1 MSGIVIRR
9 KKKQK
14 KIYKYLSVL
23 LVGAGILSLGYPFMK
38 DSLVSYVAESK
49 IKEIQADHQEAQG
62 NREIPQPKD
71 DHAVSEEEKKEKGLQ
86 QEQGKNKTGQSK
98 NQSGTIEKVTYNFED
113 VTPITMKD
121 IVQAASKKMSVV
133 ATIKVPSVKI
143 NLPIMEGVSNSA
155 MSVGAG
161 TLKPNQDIGK
171 GNYAMAS
178 HHMNNPKLLFSP
190 LDRVKKGASL
200 YLSNGQ
206 ETYEYVVVEKRIIDA
221 REIDVIEDKEGKN
234 LVTLI
239 TCNADGKKRLM
250 VVGELKS

>member
-1 MSGIVIRR
+1 
-9 KKKQK
+9 
-14 KIYKYLSVL
+14 
-23 LVGAGILSLGYPFMK
+23 
-38 DSLVSYVAESK
+38 
-49 IKEIQADHQEAQG
+49 
-62 NREIPQPKD
+62 
-71 DHAVSEEEKKEKGLQ
+71 VSEEAKNEKDLQ
-86 QEQGKNKTGQSK
+86 QEPRKDKTGQSK
-98 NQSGTIEKVTYNFED
+98 NQSVTKEKVTYNFED

-121 IVQAASKKMSVV
+121 IVQAANKKMSVV

-143 NLPIMEGVSNSA
+143 NLPIIEGVSNSA

-161 TLKPNQDIGK
+161 TLKPNQEIGK

-190 LDRVKKGASL
+190 LDRVKKGASI

-221 REIDVIEDKEGKN
+221 REVDVIEDKEGKN

-239 TCNADGKKRLM
+239 TCNEDGKKRLM
-250 VVGELKS
+250 VVGELRE

>member
-1 MSGIVIRR
+1 MSGLVIRK

-23 LVGAGILSLGYPFMK
+23 LVGAGIMSLGYPFMK
-38 DSLVSYVAESK
+38 DSLVSYIAESK
-49 IKEIQADHQEAQG
+49 IKEIQADHQESQG
-62 NREIPQPKD
+62 NRKIPQSKD
-71 DHAVSEEEKKEKGLQ
+71 GQAVSEEAKKEKDLQ
-86 QEQGKNKTGQSK
+86 QEQGKNK
-98 NQSGTIEKVTYNFED
+98 ITYNFED

-121 IVQAASKKMSVV
+121 IVKAANKKMSVV
-133 ATIKVPSVKI
+133 ATIKIPSVKI
-143 NLPIMEGVSNSA
+143 KLPIMEGVSNSA

-161 TLKPNQDIGK
+161 TLKPNQQIGK

-190 LDRVKKGASL
+190 LDRVKKGTSL

-221 REIDVIEDKEGKN
+221 REVDVIEDKEGKN

-250 VVGELKS
+250 VVGELKA

>member
-1 MSGIVIRR
+1 MSGIVIRK

-14 KIYKYLSVL
+14 KTYKYLSVL
-23 LVGAGILSLGYPFMK
+23 LIGAGILSLGYPFMK
-38 DSLVSYVAESK
+38 DSLVSYIAESK
-49 IKEIQADHQEAQG
+49 MKEIQANHQEAQG
-62 NREIPQPKD
+62 SHEIPQKNQED
-71 DHAVSEEEKKEKGLQ
+71 GQGVSDEEKKEKGLQ
-86 QEQGKNKTGQSK
+86 KKQSVTK
-98 NQSGTIEKVTYNFED
+98 EKVTYNFED

-121 IVQAASKKMSVV
+121 IVMAANKKMSVV
-133 ATIKVPSVKI
+133 ATIKVPSVKM

-161 TLKPNQDIGK
+161 TLKPTQEIGK

-190 LDRVKKGASL
+190 LDRVKKGASI

-221 REIDVIEDKEGKN
+221 REVDIIEDKEGKN

-239 TCNADGKKRLM
+239 TCNANGKKRLM
-250 VVGELKS
+250 VVGELRG